1 MASMDP
7 SEAKFVVGLGNP
19 GRRYRGTRHNL
30 GFMVVERLA
39 DLWAAGSPKQGF
51 DGVVWE
57 VRRGG
62 RKIVLLEPMLFMNRS
77 GRSVGAMVRFYKAAT
92 EDVLVVLDDLALPPG
107 TMRIRPEGSA
117 GGHNGLQDILTVL
130 GTQAVGRLRLGIGP
144 SPTQMDSADYVLG
157 KMNEDELALANQAI
171 DKAVSAI
178 EDWLAVGI
186 DEAMNR
192 HN

>member
-1 MASMDP
+1 MAPMDP